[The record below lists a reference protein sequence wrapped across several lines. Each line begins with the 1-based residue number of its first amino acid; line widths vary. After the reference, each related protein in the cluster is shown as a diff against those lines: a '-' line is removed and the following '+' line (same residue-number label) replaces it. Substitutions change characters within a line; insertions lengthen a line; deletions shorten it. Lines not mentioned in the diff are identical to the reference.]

1 MTHDTV
7 DSQERL
13 SALVDG
19 ELQARE
25 LGDLLSR
32 DDAGVAEAWNA
43 YQVIGQALRTSG
55 VVTRSADP
63 VFLENLRVALAEEAP
78 ARALPLAELQWIRD
92 GREAANASQ
101 FRWKAVAGFASVVA
115 VAAIGWSLWSVPSGA
130 NPGSM
135 AAVAVPANG
144 LQTAVAESAQPMM
157 IRDSR
162 LDELLA
168 AHKQSGGATALQ
180 MPSGF
185 LRNATFETSGR

>member
-7 DSQERL
+7 DSHERL

-32 DDAGVAEAWNA
+32 DDVEVAEDWNA
-43 YQVIGQALRTSG
+43 YQVIGQALRTSDA
-55 VVTRSADP
+55 VTRSADP
-63 VFLENLRVALAEEAP
+63 GFLMNLRVALAAEVP
-78 ARALPLAELQWIRD
+78 ARALPLSDTQRVRD

-115 VAAIGWSLWSVPSGA
+115 AAAIGWSVWSAS
-130 NPGSM
+130 PGEGTGQL
-135 AAVAVPANG
+135 AAGGVSANG
-144 LQTAVAESAQPMM
+144 LQMTATEPAQAVM

-185 LRNATFETSGR
+185 LRNATFEPSGR

>member
-1 MTHDTV
+1 MAHDTV

-32 DDAGVAEAWNA
+32 DEAGVAEAWNA

-63 VFLENLRVALAEEAP
+63 VFLANLRAALAEDAP
-78 ARALPLAELQWIRD
+78 ARALPQAELQWIRD

-144 LQTAVAESAQPMM
+144 LQTAVAESAQSVM

>member
-1 MTHDTV
+1 MAHDTV

>member
-7 DSQERL
+7 DSHERL

-32 DDAGVAEAWNA
+32 DDVEVAEDWNA
-43 YQVIGQALRTSG
+43 YQVIGQALRTSDA
-55 VVTRSADP
+55 VTRSADP
-63 VFLENLRVALAEEAP
+63 GFLMNLRVALAAEVP
-78 ARALPLAELQWIRD
+78 ARALPLSDTQRVRD

-115 VAAIGWSLWSVPSGA
+115 VAAIGWSVWSAS
-130 NPGSM
+130 PGEGTGQL
-135 AAVAVPANG
+135 AAGGVSANG
-144 LQTAVAESAQPMM
+144 QQMTATEPAQAVM

-185 LRNATFETSGR
+185 LRNATFEPSGR

>member
-1 MTHDTV
+1 MAHDTV

-55 VVTRSADP
+55 AVMRSADP
-63 VFLENLRVALAEEAP
+63 VFLANLRVALAEDAP
-78 ARALPLAELQWIRD
+78 ARALPQAELQWIRD

-144 LQTAVAESAQPMM
+144 LQTAVAESAQPVM